1 MTTAQDTA
9 PRLVID
15 LPPGFTGLTVTG
27 DSEQDAAQVE
37 ALAQRTAAPAGQ
49 SRERMADHLGIIANM
64 LADNR
69 ALLFGRFA
77 TRENTEQEPVT
88 ATVVLA
94 MPELDTEDTDV
105 SQVARNGNLV
115 AAELERQY
123 RQRHPES
130 DVRVVE
136 LTAGPAMAAA
146 SAGEYRIPPE
156 MTGQAETVVRP
167 EFKAEFQLPT
177 PDGKRLVIMAVT
189 TDSEAG
195 WPAVAADAM
204 RIANSIRFEEPPAA
218 STEPATAGPE

>member
-1 MTTAQDTA
+1 MTTTQDAA

-27 DSEQDAAQVE
+27 DSEQDAAQVQ
-37 ALAQRTAAPAGQ
+37 ALAQRTAAAAGE
-49 SRERMADHLGIIANM
+49 SPERMTDHLGIIAHV
-64 LADNR
+64 LTDNR
-69 ALLFGRFA
+69 ARLFGQFA
-77 TRENTEQEPVT
+77 TRENTDQEPVT

-94 MPELDTEDTDV
+94 MPELDTTDTDV
-105 SQVARNGNLV
+105 ASVARNGNVV

-136 LTAGPAMAAA
+136 LTAGPAMVAA
-146 SAGEYRIPPE
+146 SAGEYRLPPE
-156 MTGQAETVVRP
+156 MTGQPETLVRP

-177 PDGKRLVIMAVT
+177 PDGTRLVVMAVI

-195 WPAVAADAM
+195 WPAVAAEAM

-218 STEPATAGPE
+218 SAADPE

>member
-1 MTTAQDTA
+1 MTTPTEQT

-37 ALAQRTAAPAGQ
+37 ALAQRTAEAAGQ
-49 SRERMADHLGIIANM
+49 SHERMADHLGLIAHV

-69 ALLFGRFA
+69 ARLFGRFA

-88 ATVVLA
+88 GTVVLA

-105 SQVARNGNLV
+105 ASVARNGNLV

-123 RQRHPES
+123 RQRHPAS

-136 LTAGPAMAAA
+136 LAAGPAMVAA
-146 SAGEYRIPPE
+146 SAGEYRLPPE
-156 MTGQAETVVRP
+156 MTGKAQTVVRP

-177 PDGKRLVIMAVT
+177 PDGKRLVVMAVT

-204 RIANSIRFEEPPAA
+204 RIANTIRFEEPPAA
-218 STEPATAGPE
+218 PAEAE